1 MNVWR
6 KLKLSITIGKWVMDQ
21 VNRKLESYRPMLL
34 SKYRLRRDL
43 VKLIKKTQMKDNTTR
58 EVVPI
63 NKLYW
68 IIIVWRYSSKTSNK
82 IVKINKEKTT
92 KPKRE
97 AQQKTK
103 VKVPNNISSKI
114 TNSSS
119 NTSKVTKSQDLARIK
134 QLKNR
139 AKRPLTLQAIKITEV
154 RIPVTTIIKS

>member
-1 MNVWR
+1 M
-6 KLKLSITIGKWVMDQ
+6 
-21 VNRKLESYRPMLL
+21 
-34 SKYRLRRDL
+34 KY
-43 VKLIKKTQMKDNTTR
+43 NTTL

-114 TNSSS
+114 TNSNS

-139 AKRPLTLQAIKITEV
+139 TKRPLTLQAIKITEV
-154 RIPVTTIIKS
+154 RIPVTKIIKS